1 MEIHHMEHTVKI
13 SYSPEEQSRQEIR
26 NFVNEGLKDVQEIAI
41 YDFSEAFDA
50 LESRYKI
57 ERA

>member
-1 MEIHHMEHTVKI
+1 MEHTVKI